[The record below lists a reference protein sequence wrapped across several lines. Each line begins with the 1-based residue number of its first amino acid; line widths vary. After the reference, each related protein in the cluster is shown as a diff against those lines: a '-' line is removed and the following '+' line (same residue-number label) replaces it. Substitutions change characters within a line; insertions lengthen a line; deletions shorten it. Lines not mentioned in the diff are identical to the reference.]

1 MNNTAENIYYLINN
15 PLNVHSHILYFYSLF
30 KGKENDLFLSYLILP
45 MCLNK
50 EIRENIKNLRIDSTI
65 LSIINDKERFKSI
78 VGLQKIIEQYKDLT
92 NICLQLDLI
101 KNFIELDY
109 RKNRIFL
116 KKPAIDYDDKS
127 DIAKAV
133 RGLAKVAD
141 KMDVVDTLKLLG
153 VKKI

>member
-50 EIRENIKNLRIDSTI
+50 EIRENIKNLRIDSTM
-65 LSIINDKERFKSI
+65 LSIVNDKERFKSI

-101 KNFIELDY
+101 KNSIELDY
-109 RKNRIFL
+109 IENRIHL
-116 KKPAIDYDDKS
+116 KKPVIDYDDKS